1 MAFLFPFFLENRVL
15 RVFLAFRCMP
25 RGYVSLLNYNNKG
38 LQWCGCS
45 PFVKIWLIGKGSCR
59 LCLCRGNVFALHV
72 SLCTEGVSPP
82 VLVKC

>member
-45 PFVKIWLIGKGSCR
+45 PFVKIWLIGKESCC
-59 LCLCRGNVFALHV
+59 LCLCRG
-72 SLCTEGVSPP
+72 
-82 VLVKC
+82 KCICAACFSVYRGRVAPGIS

>member
-15 RVFLAFRCMP
+15 RVFLAFHCMP

-45 PFVKIWLIGKGSCR
+45 PFVYARHEHYLTG
-59 LCLCRGNVFALHV
+59 A
-72 SLCTEGVSPP
+72 SPE
-82 VLVKC
+82 

>member
-25 RGYVSLLNYNNKG
+25 REDVSLLNYNNKG

-45 PFVKIWLIGKGSCR
+45 PFVKIWLIGKIR
-59 LCLCRGNVFALHV
+59 LVLCLYWGEA
-72 SLCTEGVSPP
+72 SLR
-82 VLVKC
+82 